1 MKPKKI
7 PVAIIVLMLITAVL
21 VTVCGIVFKQDVWKM
36 VPLYVSLFIALLQS
50 RVSRFAPLLGGANSL
65 LYTAVY
71 FSYGLYGQAIYALFV
86 SCPLQIITFVR
97 WQKRKSG
104 GSTVL
109 RKMSNKV
116 RIAVAAAF
124 VVVLFFVL
132 KFAGDSDSKYYV
144 LDNTVMLLGIL
155 ATILMMLSCIE
166 YTVLMVASGC
176 CNIFLYISMLETNP
190 EQLTYLVYTAYALIC
205 STLATINAARA
216 LRDRENGMLPSRET
230 KETDK

>member
-1 MKPKKI
+1 MKPKKL

-21 VTVCGIVFKQDVWKM
+21 VTICGIVFKQDVWKM
-36 VPLYVSLFIALLQS
+36 IPLYVSLFIALLQS

-71 FSYGLYGQAIYALFV
+71 FSYALYGQALYALFV

-109 RKMSNKV
+109 RKLSRLM
-116 RIAVAAAF
+116 RILAAAIF
-124 VVVLFFVL
+124 VVTLIIVLR
-132 KFAGDSDSKYYV
+132 FAGDSDSNYYV
-144 LDNTVMLLGIL
+144 LDNTVMLLGIF
-155 ATILMMLSCIE
+155 ATILMMLSYIE

-176 CNIFLYISMLETNP
+176 CNIFLYISMLEENP
-190 EQLTYLVYTAYALIC
+190 EQLTYLVYTVYALIC
-205 STLATINAARA
+205 STLALVRAHRA
-216 LRDRENGMLPSRET
+216 LRDRENGFTTIEKAEEPAA
-230 KETDK
+230 

>member
-7 PVAIIVLMLITAVL
+7 PVGIIAIMIITAVL
-21 VTVCGIVFKQDVWKM
+21 VTICGIVFKQDVWKM
-36 VPLYVSLFIALLQS
+36 IPLYVSLFIALLQS

-71 FSYGLYGQAIYALFV
+71 FSYALYGQALYALFV

-109 RKMSNKV
+109 RKLSRRM
-116 RIAVAAAF
+116 RILIAAAF
-124 VVVLFFVL
+124 VVVLFVVL
-132 KFAGDSDSKYYV
+132 QFAGESDSKYYV

-155 ATILMMLSCIE
+155 STILMMLSFIE
-166 YTVLMVASGC
+166 YTVLMVTSGC

-190 EQLTYLVYTAYALIC
+190 EQLTYLIYTTYALIC
-205 STLATINAARA
+205 SVLATINAIRA
-216 LRDRENGMLPSRET
+216 LKDRENGFLPVNK
-230 KETDK
+230 KEEADT